1 MKGIVGVL
9 LAAGAARRFGAPK
22 LLQPLHDGTPLV
34 LAAAR
39 NLTAAVPCSIAV
51 VRPGDAELADA
62 LGGLGLRVV
71 ENPIADQ
78 GMGPSLA
85 AGVRAVA
92 DADGWLVALGDMPW
106 IRPATIRM
114 LAEALG
120 DGASMVAPLHRGRRG
135 HPVGFASRWGGELCR
150 LRGEAGARRLI
161 SAHADELLS
170 LPVADAGVLDDVDR
184 PGDLAR
190 ECRARGFGS
199 G

>member
-1 MKGIVGVL
+1 MKGVFGIL

-22 LLQPLHDGTPLV
+22 LLHPLGDGTPLV

-39 NLTAAVPCSIAV
+39 NLTAALPSSIAV
-51 VRPGDAELADA
+51 VRPGDAELARA
-62 LGGLGLRVV
+62 LDGLGLRVV
-71 ENPIADQ
+71 ENPIAER

-85 AGVRAVA
+85 AGVRAAA

-106 IRPATIRM
+106 IRPATIRV

-120 DGASMVAPLHRGRRG
+120 AGASMVAPVHRGRRG
-135 HPVGFASRWGGELCR
+135 HPVGFAGRWGAKLRR

-161 SAHADELLS
+161 SAHAEELLS
-170 LPVADAGVLDDVDR
+170 LPVADAGVLQDVDR
-184 PGDLAR
+184 PRDLAR
-190 ECRARGFGS
+190 AGRARGSRS